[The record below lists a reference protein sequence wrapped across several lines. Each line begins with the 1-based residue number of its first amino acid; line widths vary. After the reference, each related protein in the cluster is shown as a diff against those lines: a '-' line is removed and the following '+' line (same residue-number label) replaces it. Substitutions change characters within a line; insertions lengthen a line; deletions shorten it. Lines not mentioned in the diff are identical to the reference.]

1 VPHPLA
7 GWAAPA
13 AALLTVVG
21 ALVTPAAGAESAA
34 RSGLR
39 GNVFRLLRRHQV
51 LGLILVAAALLAAVA
66 AVALSRS
73 VKQDEYAKTDARL
86 AAELAGAVHSVEK
99 LGREARNRAVRLA
112 ASPDVQRALARRD
125 FASLRTLARQAPGV
139 AFEAAGR
146 RIPNPNRPGALLVP
160 AAVVSQ
166 GTDIGRVLVEVPV
179 AAVAARTALAPG
191 DRLVAS
197 RVGAFAPSPD
207 SLTVDGRRYRA
218 LSTGGGPARLT
229 ALAPLDPIAAAVR
242 ERRRRVLLAVLA
254 SFGSVVLL
262 VTLAGWIGGQTAR
275 RRRRTGDEP
284 PVGRGGRRTRQ
295 AATLVGDVLAAGH
308 DVDALLPVILESAVA
323 VTGAA
328 SASLVADGTELA
340 RVGASNG
347 AGPPLAIGLSAGP
360 VSSGLLVL
368 EPPRGGSFDD
378 EAVQLAEWLAG
389 RASIALQ
396 NAHLHKLT
404 RQLASTDELTQLAN
418 RRQFDE
424 ALGAEVVRA
433 ERFRDPVAVVV
444 ADLDNFKEVN
454 DRFGHDVGDL
464 VLRAFAG
471 AIRATVRDV
480 DLPARYGGEEFT
492 VLLPATDAEG
502 GRQLAERLRVAAAEL
517 TIDVGEDAKVQV
529 TSSFGVASFPDE
541 PSAAALMRA
550 ADRALYRAKAAGKN
564 TVVVADR
571 EAANLP

>member
-1 VPHPLA
+1 VRVPRRYQVLA
-7 GWAAPA
+7 SIVLA
-13 AALLTVVG
+13 AALIG
-21 ALVTPAAGAESAA
+21 G
-34 RSGLR
+34 
-39 GNVFRLLRRHQV
+39 
-51 LGLILVAAALLAAVA
+51 VA

-73 VKQDEYAKTDARL
+73 VKHDEYAKTDARL
-86 AAELAGAVHSVEK
+86 TAELAGAVRVVER
-99 LGREARNRAVRLA
+99 LGRGARARAVRLA
-112 ASPDVQRALARRD
+112 ASPDVQRALARGD
-125 FASLRTLARQAPGV
+125 IAQLREIAGSAPGV
-139 AFEAAGR
+139 RFEKDGR
-146 RIPNPNRPGALLVP
+146 RIPSTRRPGALVIP
-160 AAVVSQ
+160 AAVVSR
-166 GTDIGRVLVEVPV
+166 GAEIGRVVVEVPV
-179 AAVAARTALAPG
+179 EAVAARTALAPG
-191 DRLVAS
+191 DRLVAAQ
-197 RVGAFAPSPD
+197 VDAFAPSPNT
-207 SLTVDGRRYRA
+207 LRIDGRRYRA
-218 LSTGGGPARLT
+218 LSTSGGPARLT
-229 ALAPLDPIAAAVR
+229 ALAPLDPLAAAVR

-254 SFGSVVLL
+254 SFASIVVLA
-262 VTLAGWIGGQTAR
+262 TLAGWIGRESTR
-275 RRRRTGDEP
+275 RLRRTGDEP
-284 PVGRGGRRTRQ
+284 PLGRRGRRTRQ

-328 SASLVADGTELA
+328 SARLVADGKELA
-340 RVGASNG
+340 RVGAPDG
-347 AGPPLAIGLSAGP
+347 GRPPLAIGLSAGP
-360 VSSGLLVL
+360 VSGGLLVL
-368 EPPRGGSFDD
+368 EPPRGGGFDD

-396 NAHLHKLT
+396 NAHLHRVT

-502 GRQLAERLRVAAAEL
+502 GRQLAERLRLAAEEL
-517 TIDVGEDAKVQV
+517 AIDAGEDGEVRV

-564 TVVVADR
+564 MVLLAERGAVTVQ
-571 EAANLP
+571 

>member
-1 VPHPLA
+1 V
-7 GWAAPA
+7 
-13 AALLTVVG
+13 
-21 ALVTPAAGAESAA
+21 
-34 RSGLR
+34 
-39 GNVFRLLRRHQV
+39 
-51 LGLILVAAALLAAVA
+51 I
-66 AVALSRS
+66 
-73 VKQDEYAKTDARL
+73 
-86 AAELAGAVHSVEK
+86 
-99 LGREARNRAVRLA
+99 
-112 ASPDVQRALARRD
+112 
-125 FASLRTLARQAPGV
+125 
-139 AFEAAGR
+139 
-146 RIPNPNRPGALLVP
+146 
-160 AAVVSQ
+160 
-166 GTDIGRVLVEVPV
+166 
-179 AAVAARTALAPG
+179 
-191 DRLVAS
+191 
-197 RVGAFAPSPD
+197 
-207 SLTVDGRRYRA
+207 
-218 LSTGGGPARLT
+218 
-229 ALAPLDPIAAAVR
+229 
-242 ERRRRVLLAVLA
+242 LLAVLA
-254 SFGSVVLL
+254 
-262 VTLAGWIGGQTAR
+262 GWIGRESTR
-275 RRRRTGDEP
+275 RLRRTGDEP
-284 PVGRGGRRTRQ
+284 PLGRRGRRSRQ

-328 SASLVADGTELA
+328 SARLVADGNELA
-340 RVGASNG
+340 RVGVNG
-347 AGPPLAIGLSAGP
+347 GGPPLAIGLSAGP
-360 VSSGLLVL
+360 VSGGLLVL
-368 EPPRGGSFDD
+368 EPPRGGGFDD

-396 NAHLHKLT
+396 NAHLHRLT

-444 ADLDNFKEVN
+444 ADLDNFKKVN

-502 GRQLAERLRVAAAEL
+502 GRQLAERLRLAAEEL
-517 TIDVGEDAKVQV
+517 AIDAGEGADVHI

-564 TVVVADR
+564 MVVMAERAAVTVQ
-571 EAANLP
+571 